1 MNYLKTHIFYIAIIA
16 MVLISGRVWL
26 QEHDARV
33 LAEQQI
39 KVSEATVKTLQAQIA
54 DTQAQAD
61 KTIAAIKAKVV
72 IVKTP
77 AQAIAAIPEVSSLP
91 LNSRPA
97 PDGGVTVDAVPLFQ
111 TLAQCKEDAVQL
123 NACTVNSK
131 AKDDIITQKDL
142 EITAL
147 KKKPGFWTRLKSQG
161 KAAIVGAVMF
171 EGLKIVLGGR
181 L

>member
-1 MNYLKTHIFYIAIIA
+1 MNYLKTHLFYV
-16 MVLISGRVWL
+16 VLIVVGLICGRVWL

-39 KVSEATVKTLQAQIA
+39 KVSEATVKTLQAQIV

-61 KTIAAIKAKVV
+61 KTIATIKAKVI

-111 TLAQCKEDAVQL
+111 ELAQCKEDAVQL
-123 NACTVNSK
+123 NACTVESK
-131 AKDDIITQKDL
+131 KKDEIIGQKDL

-147 KKKPGFWTRLKSQG
+147 KKKPGFWTRLKGQG
-161 KAAIVGAVMF
+161 KAAIFGAVVF
-171 EGLKIVLGGR
+171 EGLKIVLGGK